1 MQLQAGK
8 RLKSVT
14 CSTEVMV
21 VKAPKADDID
31 LRCGGKPMSETGE
44 PKEALDP
51 GFSEGTQLG
60 KRYEFGGGDIELLAI
75 KPGDGSLS
83 VGDDPLEL
91 KAAKPLPASD

>member
-21 VKAPKADDID
+21 VKAPKTDDID

-44 PKEALDP
+44 PKEQVDP
-51 GFSEGTQLG
+51 KFAEGTQLG
-60 KRYEFGGGDIELLAI
+60 KRYDFGGGDIELLAI
-75 KPGDGSLS
+75 KAGEGTLS
-83 VGDDPLEL
+83 IGDDPLEL
-91 KAAKPLPASD
+91 KSAKPLPASD